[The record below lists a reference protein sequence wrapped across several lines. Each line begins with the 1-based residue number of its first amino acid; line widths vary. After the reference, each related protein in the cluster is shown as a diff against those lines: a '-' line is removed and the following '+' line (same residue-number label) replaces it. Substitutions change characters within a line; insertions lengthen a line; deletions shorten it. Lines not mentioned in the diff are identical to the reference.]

1 MNKSIV
7 IRKEAD
13 AKKSFSSAHKSDKSI
28 HRIRDEPDRQ
38 LVSLG
43 GVIGNIGRDGAA
55 PSAESIATELGGRSA
70 AERAPAL
77 LALQQTHGNR
87 YVQRVVAG
95 IQAKLTVG
103 QPGDKYEQEADRV
116 ADTVMRMPEPEVQRQ
131 PEEEE
136 EEEEIQTKSLA
147 EEITP
152 LVQRQVEPEEEE
164 EETAQAKGDGG
175 NSPAVSPSV
184 ESGIN
189 TIRGGGSPLPE
200 SSRAFFEPRF
210 SADFSG
216 VKVHTDSNAAHIA
229 RSVNAKAFTVG
240 RDVIFGSGQ
249 FSPETT
255 GGKKL
260 LAHELTHVVQQNGGP
275 TLFSD
280 KGKERWNMAPTTGR
294 AVSEQDRVQMV
305 PSLQMVGPAAPVL
318 ILGLTIAELTAI
330 VGTVT
335 GVAAAVGMAAQNQ
348 GKTGKGGMMK
358 LKFSGNYLMTPVAKA
373 QLENISRVL
382 FLLEVEKLTAAKV
395 SKGNKKVIRE
405 TAIGNT
411 KIKVIDTLD
420 KCSVVKEEYGVAN
433 GDGGR
438 TKSYEPWGAAKIRMD
453 GGYVFPW
460 QFDRNITTAAK
471 QHGVTI
477 KSKDIE
483 FIKSFTVDY
492 DYKSVNHWYSTRDDI
507 YVRGHS
513 MEHLGTGGNI
523 KVLCSVAFDWD
534 DDTTYLEWKGSNAIV
549 PGWHICS
556 GTWVGPRNPDD

>member
-1 MNKSIV
+1 
-7 IRKEAD
+7 
-13 AKKSFSSAHKSDKSI
+13 
-28 HRIRDEPDRQ
+28 
-38 LVSLG
+38 
-43 GVIGNIGRDGAA
+43 
-55 PSAESIATELGGRSA
+55 
-70 AERAPAL
+70 
-77 LALQQTHGNR
+77 
-87 YVQRVVAG
+87 
-95 IQAKLTVG
+95 
-103 QPGDKYEQEADRV
+103 
-116 ADTVMRMPEPEVQRQ
+116 MPEPEMPRQ
-131 PEEEE
+131 VDEEG
-136 EEEEIQTKSLA
+136 EEEILQTKPLVNQ
-147 EEITP
+147 ITP
-152 LVQRQVEPEEEE
+152 VIQRPIEEEK
-164 EETAQAKGDGG
+164 EETAYAKGDGG
-175 NSPAVSPSV
+175 NSPIVSPSV

-189 TIRGGGSPLPE
+189 TIRGGGSPLLE
-200 SSRAFFEPRF
+200 SSRVFFEPRF
-210 SADFSG
+210 SEDFSG
-216 VKVHTDSNAAHIA
+216 VKVHTDSNAAHLA

-260 LAHELTHVVQQNGGP
+260 LAHELTHVVQQNGGQ

-280 KGKERWNMAPTTGR
+280 KGKGRWNMASTTSR
-294 AVSEQDRVQMV
+294 AVSEQDRVQRV

-318 ILGLTIAELTAI
+318 ILGLTISELTAI
-330 VGTVT
+330 IGTVT

-358 LKFSGNYLMTPVAKA
+358 LKFTGNYLMTPAAKA

-382 FLLEVEKLTAAKV
+382 FLLEMKKLTAAKV

-405 TAIGNT
+405 TAIGNV

-420 KCSVVKEEYGVAN
+420 KYSVVTKEYGVAN

-438 TKSYEPWGAAKIRMD
+438 TKSYKPWGAAKIRMD
-453 GGYVFPW
+453 GGSVYPW
-460 QFDRNITTAAK
+460 QFDRNIMTAAK

-477 KSKDIE
+477 KSKGIE

-492 DYKSVNHWYSTRDDI
+492 DYKSVNYWYGTRDDI

-513 MEHLGTGGNI
+513 MKHLGTGGNL

-549 PGWHICS
+549 PGWYIRS
-556 GTWVGPRNPDD
+556 GTWVGPRDPDD